1 MTNTD
6 FIVREKSGVNYITLA
21 PSHRPEKTRFG
32 VIDAALL
39 LGFLAAFVGLV
50 FLLSK

>member
-6 FIVREKSGVNYITLA
+6 FIVREKNGNHHPLFKREGI
-21 PSHRPEKTRFG
+21 RFG
-32 VIDAALL
+32 IVDGALI
-39 LGFLAAFVGLV
+39 LGFLAAFMALV